1 MQSFLKLFVLLFLV
15 SGCAVVPT
23 TRDYY
28 RPIVG
33 EGQVEVASI
42 VCGYQ
47 RTKYDGIEQT
57 LDSRSVRVFPK
68 VAENGNVEVSVEIA
82 GPDSRAVP
90 IAIQLYDDK
99 GQVLGKSEQP
109 HLKVQSQYDGG
120 LYRSYYVASFPI
132 ATSDQLTDIE
142 ILLKDK
148 DNKVL
153 VFKFERTVLADV
165 LFASINC

>member
-47 RTKYDGIEQT
+47 RTNYVGIEKT
-57 LDSRSVRVFPK
+57 LDSRSMRVVHK
-68 VAENGNVEVSVEIA
+68 VAKQSNVA
-82 GPDSRAVP
+82 A
-90 IAIQLYDDK
+90 
-99 GQVLGKSEQP
+99 
-109 HLKVQSQYDGG
+109 
-120 LYRSYYVASFPI
+120 
-132 ATSDQLTDIE
+132 
-142 ILLKDK
+142 
-148 DNKVL
+148 
-153 VFKFERTVLADV
+153 
-165 LFASINC
+165 